1 MQVALGGLR
10 EGAMRKIKVLVTGCS
25 GFLGG
30 WLSEKLLEQ
39 GAVVVGVDRQYPAGS
54 RIHQHAA
61 SIRLIT
67 ADLEDFEATAD
78 LIRGNEIQF
87 VYHLAA
93 QSLVGE
99 AARDPLGTFRS
110 NIEGTWNILE
120 ACRRWREKSTQFKG
134 IVVTSSDKAYGDGPA
149 LPYTED
155 MPMDGRFPYDVSK
168 SCADLISRSY
178 FYSFRL
184 PVCVMRFGNLYG
196 GGDLHWSRVVP
207 GTIKS
212 ALFNEPPL
220 IRSDGTPV
228 RDYVYVKDAATAAL
242 MLGERMLVDDSI
254 YGESFN
260 ASNEKPIDV
269 LSLVKLI
276 LQLCNKP
283 ELEPR
288 ILNRA
293 ALEIQRQYL
302 SSDKIRNTL
311 GWKPDFELEAGLD
324 ETIRWYSN
332 YFRQAAHEKGE

>member
-1 MQVALGGLR
+1 
-10 EGAMRKIKVLVTGCS
+10 MRGIKVLVTGCS

-30 WLSEKLLEQ
+30 WLSDLLLER
-39 GAVVVGVDRQYPAGS
+39 GAVVVGLDRQYPAGS

-61 SIRLIT
+61 NMRLIT

-78 LIRGNEIQF
+78 LIRANEIQF
-87 VYHLAA
+87 VYHVAA

-99 AARDPLGTFRS
+99 AAREPLGTFRS

-120 ACRRWREKSTQFKG
+120 VCRRWRQKSAQFKG

-149 LPYTED
+149 LPYTEN
-155 MPMDGRFPYDVSK
+155 MPMNGRYPYDVSK

-178 FYSFRL
+178 FHSFGL
-184 PVCVMRFGNLYG
+184 PVCVTRFGNLYG

-212 ALFNEPPL
+212 ALFDDPPL

-228 RDYVYVKDAATAAL
+228 RDYVYVRDAATAAL

-276 LQLCNKP
+276 LRLCDKP

-288 ILNRA
+288 ILNTA
-293 ALEIQRQYL
+293 SLEIQEQYL

-311 GWKPDFELEAGLD
+311 GWKPAFELDAGLT
-324 ETIRWYSN
+324 ETIRWYAD
-332 YFRQAAHEKGE
+332 YFRQPAHATGD

>member
-1 MQVALGGLR
+1 
-10 EGAMRKIKVLVTGCS
+10 MRGIKVLVTGCS

-30 WLSEKLLEQ
+30 WLSEQLLER
-39 GAVVVGVDRQYPAGS
+39 GAVVVGVDRQYPTGS
-54 RIHQHAA
+54 HIHRHAENM
-61 SIRLIT
+61 RLIT

-78 LIRGNEIQF
+78 LIGANQIQF

-120 ACRRWREKSTQFKG
+120 ACRRWREKWPQFKG

-155 MPMDGRFPYDVSK
+155 MPMSGRFPYDVSK

-184 PVCVMRFGNLYG
+184 PVCVTRFGNLYG

-207 GTIKS
+207 GTIKH

-228 RDYVYVKDAATAAL
+228 RDYIYVKDAAAAAL
-242 MLGERMLVDDSI
+242 MIGERMLVDDSI

-260 ASNEKPIDV
+260 ASNGKPIDV

-276 LQLCNKP
+276 LKLCDKAA
-283 ELEPR
+283 LEPR
-288 ILNRA
+288 ILNTA
-293 ALEIQRQYL
+293 SLEIQKQYL
-302 SSDKIRNTL
+302 SSEKIRNIL
-311 GWKPDFELEAGLD
+311 GWKPAFELDTGLG
-324 ETIRWYSN
+324 ETIGWYAD